1 MMQWKPQ
8 GSSLYIHT
16 SWFLLL
22 KESVGVSWL
31 FLSFWFGSCPVSLL
45 HSITVFVSRSV
56 PLSAVLSTQRPHA
69 ASGSPLNLHI
79 RETSCCRHCN
89 DCGIAAHLFICF
101 QVDSPRFTSLIFP
114 SICSSQDLLPPICGF
129 PISAMQP
136 GGSFEEW
143 KLWLWELICL
153 HVKA

>member
-1 MMQWKPQ
+1 MMQWKPR

-16 SWFLLL
+16 IWFLLL

-31 FLSFWFGSCPVSLL
+31 FLSFWFGVSLL
-45 HSITVFVSRSV
+45 HSITAFVSRSL
-56 PLSAVLSTQRPHA
+56 PLSAVLSMQRPRA

-79 RETSCCRHCN
+79 REMSCCRHCN
-89 DCGIAAHLFICF
+89 DCGIFICF

-136 GGSFEEW
+136 GRGGGGHLKSKSCGCGS
-143 KLWLWELICL
+143 
-153 HVKA
+153 

>member
-1 MMQWKPQ
+1 MMQWKPR

-16 SWFLLL
+16 IWFLLL

-45 HSITVFVSRSV
+45 HSITAFVSRSL
-56 PLSAVLSTQRPHA
+56 PLSAVLSMQRPRA

-79 RETSCCRHCN
+79 REMSCCRHCN
-89 DCGIAAHLFICF
+89 DCGIFICF

-136 GGSFEEW
+136 GGGVIW
-143 KLWLWELICL
+143 K
-153 HVKA
+153 VKAVAVGANLPVC

>member
-1 MMQWKPQ
+1 MQWKPR

-16 SWFLLL
+16 IWFLLL

-31 FLSFWFGSCPVSLL
+31 FLSFWFGVSLL
-45 HSITVFVSRSV
+45 HSITAFVSRSL
-56 PLSAVLSTQRPHA
+56 PLSAVLSMQRPRA

-79 RETSCCRHCN
+79 REMSCCRHCN
-89 DCGIAAHLFICF
+89 DCGIFICF

-136 GGSFEEW
+136 GRGGGGGHLKSKSCGCGS
-143 KLWLWELICL
+143 
-153 HVKA
+153 